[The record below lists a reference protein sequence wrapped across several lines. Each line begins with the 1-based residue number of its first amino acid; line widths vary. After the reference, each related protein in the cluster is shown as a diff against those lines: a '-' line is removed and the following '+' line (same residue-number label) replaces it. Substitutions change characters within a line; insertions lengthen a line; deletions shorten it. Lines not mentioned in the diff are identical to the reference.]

1 MRLILALAALLGAL
15 PERAALAADAV
26 GTASKAAL
34 GALDI
39 IFIGIA
45 GYVLWRVISN
55 IANRKKD
62 DNDNGNTYDVPPEDD
77 GDTQD
82 PRERRSRAAQ
92 AAWEYLTGE
101 QAKELHPE
109 LEAEKDLP
117 GAFNEREFLRGAKMI
132 YGRVKQSFAARDMAD
147 LRQFTSPDMMRQ
159 FEQMNSERPEREE
172 VAVLL
177 VDARVL
183 DVKKTEKQTQVE
195 VAYDATVSDDPKTKE
210 SRKVSEVWRFVRDE
224 TVKDGT
230 WLLESMEK
238 TQ

>member
-1 MRLILALAALLGAL
+1 MRLILALAALLCAF
-15 PERAALAADAV
+15 PVRAALAADA
-26 GTASKAAL
+26 AATPTRATL
-34 GALDI
+34 GALDFV
-39 IFIGIA
+39 FIGIA

-55 IANRKKD
+55 LAKRKRD
-62 DNDNGNTYDVPPEDD
+62 DDDKTYDVPPADD
-77 GDTQD
+77 DDAQD
-82 PRERRSRAAQ
+82 PRDRRSRAAQ

-101 QAKELHPE
+101 QGKDLHPE
-109 LEAEKDLP
+109 IEAEKDLP

-132 YGRVKQSFAARDMAD
+132 YGRVKQSWAARDMAD
-147 LRQFTSPDMMRQ
+147 LRQFTAPDMMRQ
-159 FEQMNSERPEREE
+159 FEQMNSERPDREE

-177 VDARVL
+177 VEAKVL

-210 SRKVSEVWRFVRDE
+210 SKKLSEVWRFVRDE
-224 TVKDGT
+224 TVTDGT

>member
-1 MRLILALAALLGAL
+1 MRLILALAALFCAC
-15 PERAALAADAV
+15 PQRAALAADAM
-26 GTASKAAL
+26 GTPSRAAM
-34 GALDI
+34 GILDI

-62 DNDNGNTYDVPPEDD
+62 DDGKTYDVPPEDSD
-77 GDTQD
+77 DDAQN

-101 QAKELHPE
+101 QGKELHPE
-109 LEAEKDLP
+109 IEAEKDLP

-132 YGRVKQSFAARDMAD
+132 YGRVKQSLAARDMAD
-147 LRQFTSPDMMRQ
+147 LRQFTAPDMMRQ
-159 FEQMNSERPEREE
+159 FEQLNSERPDREE

-177 VDARVL
+177 VEARVL
-183 DVKKTEKQTQVE
+183 DVKKTEKQTLVE
-195 VAYDATVSDDPKTKE
+195 VAYDATVSDDPKTKA
-210 SRKVSEVWRFVRDE
+210 SGKVNEVWRFVRDE
-224 TVKDGT
+224 TVTDGT
-230 WLLESMEK
+230 WLLESIEK

>member
-1 MRLILALAALLGAL
+1 MRLILALAALFGAS

-26 GTASKAAL
+26 ATPNRAAM
-34 GALDI
+34 GVLDI
-39 IFIGIA
+39 VFIGIA

-62 DNDNGNTYDVPPEDD
+62 DDGKTYDVPPADSSDD
-77 GDTQD
+77 QD

-101 QAKELHPE
+101 QGQDIRPEIDAK
-109 LEAEKDLP
+109 KDLP
-117 GAFNEREFLRGAKMI
+117 GAFDEREFLRGAKMI
-132 YGRVKQSFAARDMAD
+132 YGRVKQSWAARDMAD
-147 LRQFTSPDMMRQ
+147 LRQFTGPDMMRQ
-159 FEQMNSERPEREE
+159 FEQMNSERPDREE

-177 VDARVL
+177 VEARVL
-183 DVKKTEKQTQVE
+183 DVKKTEKQTLVE

-210 SRKVSEVWRFVRDE
+210 SKKVNEVWRFVRDE
-224 TVKDGT
+224 TVTDGT